1 MFLYLTVFFIDQA
14 VGDFSGYQIQ
24 VDDVLQ
30 NPNFTISTPA
40 GTTLTNECGNKGS

>member
-1 MFLYLTVFFIDQA
+1 MFLYVTVFFIDQA

-30 NPNFTISTPA
+30 NPNFTITTAA